1 MVREACEAG
10 ADIIMLDN
18 MSDDQIRQAVEII
31 GGRAKTE
38 CSGNVT
44 GKHPSAGFSRGG
56 LYLQRRADSFGGN
69 SRSFHEKSAG
79 SVDFFFGDAVYQRK
93 GIRRGGLR

>member
-31 GGRAKTE
+31 GGRRRPSVPEMSPGKT
-38 CSGNVT
+38 
-44 GKHPSAGFSRGG
+44 
-56 LYLQRRADSFGGN
+56 SFGWLLSGWII
-69 SRSFHEKSAG
+69 SPAAR
-79 SVDFFFGDAVYQRK
+79 
-93 GIRRGGLR
+93 